1 MRIKP
6 ASGLKVRDHLTRQLL
21 PAEGIDVADVEGV
34 PVHPYWHR
42 LLRDQD
48 VVVDEPPQEAA
59 PLSAALAEE
68 NNPDAAPAAHGS

>member
-21 PAEGIDVADVEGV
+21 PEDGIDVADVDGN
-34 PVHPYWHR
+34 PVHPYWQR
-42 LLRDQD
+42 LLRDKD

-59 PLSAALAEE
+59 ALRPAGTEDPHP
-68 NNPDAAPAAHGS
+68 NAAPAAHGS